1 MFQSAGR
8 SSEEGATREGCKDT
22 GSGLFPV
29 DTAETPLSLH
39 IPTRGSPTQCGVT
52 REQRPGKIRLSS
64 QLCPLGPP
72 DTPASGRGGEGRE
85 SFLVRKQGKEEA
97 VAQSGPGVR
106 LGEQR
111 GRESTSSPDSAN
123 PLKSAAGAEPQCLWI
138 RRFLKA
144 SPAYRITN
152 AISQHPGLY
161 TVNKRRGCSGPGKFE
176 NNRFTSAIH
185 LNLLQL
191 TIADCQGRRQLGNAS
206 TELGPSL
213 WSHPIAQRGLVAGS
227 NSGADW
233 AAAESLKETV
243 SSGAPEC

>member
-1 MFQSAGR
+1 SAGR

-72 DTPASGRGGEGRE
+72 DTPASGRGGEVRE

-161 TVNKRRGCSGPGKFE
+161 TVNKRRSCSGPGKFE

-206 TELGPSL
+206 TERASAFQAAKLERV
-213 WSHPIAQRGLVAGS
+213 IAERS
-227 NSGADW
+227 
-233 AAAESLKETV
+233 
-243 SSGAPEC
+243 APHFRYLTL